1 MKIRINKKALLNGCI
16 YTFTSLDN
24 VEITFKRFGIY
35 YTIESNQN
43 DTVTYS
49 RNYATIRATLTNILK
64 GF

>member
-1 MKIRINKKALLNGCI
+1 MKIRINQKALHNGCM

-49 RNYATIRATLTNILK
+49 RSYTTIRATLTNILK